1 MSYRMILRTTG
12 AVMLIEAAVM
22 VIMTLVSLIYR
33 ENPLPFL
40 ITIVILVIIGISL
53 FRVKITQK
61 SFFAKEGYVTAAI
74 TWLVLSL
81 FGALPFYLNGGFGN
95 YINCFF
101 EAVSG
106 FTTTGATILSEIE
119 SLPKGILL
127 WRSTT
132 HFIGGMGI
140 LVLATAIIPTGSN
153 RSHHLMRAEMPGP
166 TAGKLVPRLS
176 QSSKILYGIYVA
188 LTVLEVIALLLADIS
203 LFDSINIAFATA
215 GTGGFTVTNTSIAA
229 YDSVAVDLITSVFML
244 MFSLNFTIYFLMLIK
259 NFTSVKK
266 NQELWFFLGTVA
278 AAILLIAINIRN
290 VYDSFWQGLRYA
302 LFTVS
307 STIST
312 TGFVLTDYDLLW
324 PTFSKCI
331 ILLLTAIGAC
341 AGSTGGG
348 IKVSRILVFLKSIA
362 QEIRQIIHPRSV
374 SVIRVDDTPVNT
386 GVTHSIMRFLAAWV
400 FCFIGGVLLVS
411 LNNFDFTTT
420 FTAVLTCISNV
431 GPGLGAVGP
440 VMNFNG
446 MSIFSKI
453 VLSFLM
459 LLGRLEI
466 FPLLI
471 FFSPKTWR
479 NS

>member
-22 VIMTLVSLIYR
+22 VIMTLVSLLYS
-33 ENPLPFL
+33 ETPMPFL
-40 ITIVILVIIGISL
+40 ITIAILIVLGFPLYRI
-53 FRVKITQK
+53 KIKQK
-61 SFFAKEGYVTAAI
+61 SFFAKEGYVTAAT

-81 FGALPFYLNGGFGN
+81 FGALPFYINGGFGN
-95 YINCFF
+95 YVNCFF

-106 FTTTGATILSEIE
+106 FTTTGATILSDIE
-119 SLPKGILL
+119 SLPRGILL

-140 LVLATAIIPTGSN
+140 LVLATAIIPTGNN
-153 RSHHLMRAEMPGP
+153 RSQHLMRAEMPGP

-176 QSSKILYGIYVA
+176 QSSKILYGIYAV
-188 LTVLEVIALLLADIS
+188 LTALEVIALLIADVS
-203 LFDSINIAFATA
+203 FFEAVNIAFATA

-229 YDSVAVDLITSVFML
+229 YNSVAVDLITSVFML
-244 MFSLNFTIYFLMLIK
+244 LFSLNFTIYFLILIG
-259 NFTSVKK
+259 NFKSIRK
-266 NQELWFFLGTVA
+266 NQELWFFLSVVA
-278 AAILLIAINIRN
+278 AATLLVAVNVRN

-302 LFTVS
+302 FFTVS

-312 TGFVLTDYDLLW
+312 TGFVTIDYDTLW

-331 ILLLTAIGAC
+331 ILMLMVIGAC

-348 IKVSRILVFLKSIA
+348 VKASRMLVFLKSVA

-386 GVTHSIMRFLAAWV
+386 GVTHSIMRFLAAYV
-400 FCFIGGVLLVS
+400 FCIIGGVLLIS
-411 LNNFDFTTT
+411 INNFDFITT
-420 FTAVLTCISNV
+420 FSSVLTCLGNV

-440 VMNFNG
+440 VLNFNN
-446 MSIFSKI
+446 MSIFSKLI
-453 VLSFLM
+453 LSFLM

-471 FFSPKTWR
+471 LFSPKTWR
-479 NS
+479 NT

>member
-1 MSYRMILRTTG
+1 MSYRMVLRTTG

-22 VIMTLVSLIYR
+22 AIMTLVSLLYR

-40 ITIVILVIIGISL
+40 ITIGVLIILGIPL
-53 FRVKITQK
+53 FRIKITQK

-74 TWLVLSL
+74 TWIVLSL
-81 FGALPFYLNGGFGN
+81 FGALPFYINGGFGN
-95 YINCFF
+95 YINCLF

-153 RSHHLMRAEMPGP
+153 RSQHLMRAEMPGP

-176 QSSKILYGIYVA
+176 QSSKILYGIYIVMTA
-188 LTVLEVIALLLADIS
+188 IEVICLLIADLP
-203 LFDSINIAFATA
+203 LFDAINLSLSTA
-215 GTGGFTVTNTSIAA
+215 GTGGFGVTNANIAS
-229 YDSVAVDLITSVFML
+229 YNSPAVEWIIAIFMML
-244 MFSLNFTIYFLMLIK
+244 FAINFTIYFLLLLR
-259 NFTSVKK
+259 NFTSIKK
-266 NQELWFFLGTVA
+266 NQELWFFIGIVVTCSF
-278 AAILLIAINIRN
+278 LIALN
-290 VYDSFWQGLRYA
+290 VNNVSSNFGEALRHG
-302 LFTVS
+302 FFVVT

-312 TGFVLTDYDLLW
+312 SGFVTVDYDTLW
-324 PTFSKCI
+324 PTFSKVI
-331 ILLLTAIGAC
+331 ILFLTLTGAC

-348 IKVSRILVFLKSIA
+348 IKISRILVFLKSIV

-400 FCFIGGVLLVS
+400 FCFIGGVLLIS

-420 FTAVLTCISNV
+420 FTAVLTCIGNV
-431 GPGLGAVGP
+431 GPGLSAVGP
-440 VMNFNG
+440 VMNFDV
-446 MSIFSKI
+446 MSDFSKL
-453 VLSFLM
+453 VLSFIM

-479 NS
+479 NT

>member
-1 MSYRMILRTTG
+1 MSFKTVLRTTG

-22 VIMTLVSLIYR
+22 VIMMLVSLLYG
-33 ENPLPFL
+33 ESLMPFL
-40 ITIVILVIIGISL
+40 VTIGILVILGFPLS
-53 FRVKITQK
+53 RVRSTQK
-61 SFFAKEGYVTAAI
+61 AFFAKEGYVTAAL
-74 TWLVLSL
+74 TWIILSL
-81 FGALPFYLNGGFGN
+81 FGALPFYLCGGFGN

-140 LVLATAIIPTGSN
+140 LVLATAIIPTGNN
-153 RSHHLMRAEMPGP
+153 RSQHLMRAEMPGP

-176 QSSKILYGIYVA
+176 QSSKILYGIYIA
-188 LTVLEVIALLLADIS
+188 LTALEVIALLLADVS
-203 LFDSINIAFATA
+203 FYESVNIAFATA
-215 GTGGFTVTNTSIAA
+215 GTGGFCVTNASIAA
-229 YDSVAVDLITSVFML
+229 YDSVAVDLICSVFML
-244 MFSLNFTIYFLMLIK
+244 LFSLNFTVYFLILIG
-259 NFTSVKK
+259 NFKSIRK
-266 NQELWFFLGTVA
+266 NQELWFFLATVA
-278 AAILLIAINIRN
+278 AATLLVAVNIRN
-290 VYDSFWQGLRYA
+290 VYSNFWVGLRYA
-302 LFTVS
+302 FFTVS
-307 STIST
+307 STVST
-312 TGFVLTDYDLLW
+312 TGFVNTDYDLLW
-324 PTFSKCI
+324 PMFSKTI
-331 ILLLTAIGAC
+331 VLTLMVMGAC

-348 IKVSRILVFLKSIA
+348 VKASRILVFLKSVS

-400 FCFIGGVLLVS
+400 FCLIGGVLLVS
-411 LNNFDFTTT
+411 LDNFDFTTT
-420 FTAVLTCISNV
+420 FSAVLTCIGNV

-440 VMNFNG
+440 VMNFDG
-446 MSIFSKI
+446 LSILSKI

-471 FFSPKTWR
+471 FFSPNTWR

>member
-22 VIMTLVSLIYR
+22 VIMTLVSLLYR

-40 ITIVILVIIGISL
+40 VTIAVLVVLGFPL
-53 FRVKITQK
+53 YKTKIRQK
-61 SFFAKEGYVTAAI
+61 AFFAKEGYVTAAI

-81 FGALPFYLNGGFGN
+81 FGALPFYINGGFGN

-140 LVLATAIIPTGSN
+140 LVLATAIIPTGNN
-153 RSHHLMRAEMPGP
+153 RSQHLMRAEMPGP

-176 QSSKILYGIYVA
+176 QSSKILYGIYIVM
-188 LTVLEVIALLLADIS
+188 TIIEVICLLFADVP
-203 LFDSINIAFATA
+203 LFDAVNLSLSTA
-215 GTGGFTVTNTSIAA
+215 GTGGFGVTNGNIAS
-229 YDSVAVDLITSVFML
+229 YNSPAVEWITGIFMML
-244 MFSLNFTIYFLMLIK
+244 FAVNFTIYFLLLLRNFKSIK
-259 NFTSVKK
+259 M
-266 NQELWFFLGTVA
+266 NQELWFFVGIVA
-278 AAILLIAINIRN
+278 VCSLLIAVN
-290 VYDSFWQGLRYA
+290 VNSVSDSFGEALRHG
-302 LFTVS
+302 FFVVT

-312 TGFVLTDYDLLW
+312 TGFVTLDYDTLW
-324 PTFSKCI
+324 PLFSKCI
-331 ILLLTAIGAC
+331 ILMLTAIGAC

-348 IKVSRILVFLKSIA
+348 IKVSRVLVLLKSVG

-386 GVTHSIMRFLAAWV
+386 GVTHSIMRFLAAYI
-400 FCFIGGVLLVS
+400 FCIIGGVLLIS
-411 LNNFDFTTT
+411 INNFDFTTT
-420 FTAVLTCISNV
+420 FTAVLTCIGNV

-440 VMNFNG
+440 VLNFNG